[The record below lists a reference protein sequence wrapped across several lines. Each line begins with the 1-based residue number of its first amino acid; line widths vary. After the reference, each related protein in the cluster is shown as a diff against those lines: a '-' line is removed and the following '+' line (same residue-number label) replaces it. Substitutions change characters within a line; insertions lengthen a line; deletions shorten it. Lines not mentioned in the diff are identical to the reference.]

1 MEERIPGK
9 DGIVERG
16 RVMYVGGARSIAK
29 IAAAL
34 ANETRAKII
43 ESLAEGPKDL
53 DNLAQEMGQSKA
65 NISSQI
71 KKLEDVGIVTSVYM
85 PGTRGIKKYVELR
98 IDALVISLG
107 KRERE

>member
-1 MEERIPGK
+1 MEERIPEKEGV
-9 DGIVERG
+9 VERG
-16 RVMYVGGARSIAK
+16 RTMYVSGPRSIAK
-29 IAAAL
+29 IASAL

-43 ESLAEGPKDL
+43 EILAEGPKDL

-71 KKLEDVGIVTSVYM
+71 KKLEDVGVVASVYM

-98 IDALVISLG
+98 VDTLVISLAR
-107 KRERE
+107 RERG